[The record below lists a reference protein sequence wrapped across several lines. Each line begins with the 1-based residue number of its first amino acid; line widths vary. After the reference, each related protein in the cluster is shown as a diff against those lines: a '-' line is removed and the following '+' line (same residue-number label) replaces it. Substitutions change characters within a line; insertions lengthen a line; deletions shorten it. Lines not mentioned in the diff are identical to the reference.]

1 MNLNQSNNYK
11 YWSWFVIN
19 NQSELYDV
27 ISAMINDKINEKLP
41 QIIDDHMRQYADKLS
56 FNIETTINGKVSDNL
71 REDIID
77 MIRKQLR

>member
-1 MNLNQSNNYK
+1 
-11 YWSWFVIN
+11 
-19 NQSELYDV
+19 
-27 ISAMINDKINEKLP
+27 MINDKINEKLP

-77 MIRKQLR
+77 MIRK